1 MESSYLSRCLI
12 LTRDKKSYVYTVTGK
27 VRVTKCQC
35 ITFQPL
41 AAWNTRAFHK
51 FVNWTRCITES
62 RPRKQRRR
70 YATYACRRSHIS
82 IRELTHCASRKVSR
96 ENFYL
101 AYLLKIFF
109 TKQIA
114 QTPWRVKSFIAID
127 RSYSTGGSFHINWR
141 SFDANMLTEGVTN
154 MPSWVVIT
162 TICKLWYFPIKFM
175 ETTAEITSHFLK
187 ALCNFSL
194 YGYLPW

>member
-1 MESSYLSRCLI
+1 MHYFSTISRLKYESSS
-12 LTRDKKSYVYTVTGK
+12 
-27 VRVTKCQC
+27 
-35 ITFQPL
+35 
-41 AAWNTRAFHK
+41 K
-51 FVNWTRCITES
+51 FVDWTRCIMEW
-62 RPRKQRRR
+62 RPRKLRRR
-70 YATYACRRSHIS
+70 HATYACRRSHIS

-114 QTPWRVKSFIAID
+114 RTPWRVKSFIAID

-175 ETTAEITSHFLK
+175 ETTAQITSHFLK
-187 ALCNFSL
+187 ALCNFSFEVIFHGRYCEFSYYNL
-194 YGYLPW
+194 RT